1 MWSIPDTL
9 IGALI
14 ALCGVVVAQL
24 VAMVQ
29 SRIDRNHK
37 QSVHLQQKYEEMM
50 FHFSASLVWIVDL
63 NGSTNQEAVY
73 SLAQCPEARK
83 CLTLCLLYFRE
94 IAPYANDYIL
104 AQETYYNSV
113 VLSYSENCVGT
124 AGAQVILKCKDSN
137 EIFNNF
143 KEKKISLENQI
154 ISKSK
159 NYTY

>member
-14 ALCGVVVAQL
+14 ALCGVLVAQL
-24 VAMVQ
+24 VAMIQ

-37 QSVHLQQKYEEMM
+37 QRIHLQQKYEEMM

-63 NGSTNQEAVY
+63 HGSTNQEAVF

-83 CLTLCLLYFRE
+83 CLSLCLLYFRE
-94 IAPYANDYIL
+94 VAPFANDYIL

-113 VLSYSENCVGT
+113 VSSYSKNCEGT
-124 AGAQVILKCKDSN
+124 AGAQVIVKCKDFN
-137 EIFNNF
+137 VIFNNLQ
-143 KEKKISLENQI
+143 EKRIALENQI

-159 NYTY
+159 IYTY